1 MMNTPGS
8 TPLQRQSLSRMED
21 RLSFLYVERA
31 ILNREGNALT
41 IQDSRGIAHIPAT
54 QVGVVLLG
62 PGTKVTYAAMA
73 LLGDAGRSAVWV
85 GEKGVRYYAH
95 GRPAAKTSRMAEAH
109 ARLWANQR
117 SRLRCAR
124 RMYSMRFPGEDV
136 SNLPLSQ
143 LRGREGARMKR
154 IYAEQSRRTGV
165 PWTRRSYDPNDFGAG
180 DPINCALTEGAAALY
195 GIAHAVVVGLG
206 FIPSLGIIHSGT
218 DRAFV
223 YDVADLYKAE
233 ISIPAAF
240 EAVAASAEGDE
251 LNVRKRIRDKV
262 VTTRLMQR
270 MVRDLQYVME
280 IPTDDAYID
289 ANLLLWDELEVIA
302 AGVNWADE
310 DSVLR

>member
-1 MMNTPGS
+1 MINTPGGA
-8 TPLQRQSLSRMED
+8 PLQRLSLSRMED

-41 IQDSRGIAHIPAT
+41 IQDSRGIAHVPAT
-54 QVGVVLLG
+54 QLAVVLLG
-62 PGTKVTYAAMA
+62 PGTKVTHAAMA
-73 LLGDAGRSAVWV
+73 LIGDAGCSAVWV

-95 GRPAAKTSRMAEAH
+95 GRPAAKTSRMGEIH
-109 ARLWANQR
+109 ARLWADRR

-124 RMYSMRFPGEDV
+124 RMYGMRFPGEDV
-136 SNLPLSQ
+136 SGLSLSQ

-154 IYAEQSRRTGV
+154 VYVQEAKRTGV
-165 PWTRRSYDPNDFGAG
+165 PWNRRSYDPDNLDAG

-195 GIAHAVVVGLG
+195 GISHAVIVGLG
-206 FIPSLGIIHSGT
+206 FIPSLGIVHTGT

-240 EAVAASAEGDE
+240 EAVSAGDLNDE
-251 LNVRKRIRDKV
+251 LNVRKLIRDKV

-270 MVRDLQYVME
+270 MVKDLQDLME
-280 IPTDDAYID
+280 VPTQDTYAETD
-289 ANLLLWDELEVIA
+289 LLLWDELKTVA
-302 AGVNWADE
+302 AGVNWASAG
-310 DSVLR
+310 DSV

>member
-1 MMNTPGS
+1 MINTPSS
-8 TPLQRQSLSRMED
+8 TPLQRLSLSRMED

-31 ILNREGNALT
+31 VLNREGNALT
-41 IQDSRGIAHIPAT
+41 IQDSRGVAHVPAT
-54 QVGVVLLG
+54 QLAVVLLG

-73 LLGDAGRSAVWV
+73 LIGDAGCSAVWV

-95 GRPAAKTSRMAEAH
+95 GRPAAKTSRMGEAH
-109 ARLWANQR
+109 ARIWANQR

-124 RMYSMRFPGEDV
+124 RMYNMRFPGEDV
-136 SNLPLSQ
+136 SELPLSQ

-154 IYAEQSRRTGV
+154 IYAEQARRTGV
-165 PWTRRSYDPNDFGAG
+165 PWTRRCYDPNDFSAG

-195 GIAHAVVVGLG
+195 GISHAVVVGLG

-240 EAVAASAEGDE
+240 EAVAASSPDDE
-251 LNVRKRIRDKV
+251 LNVRKRVRDKV

-270 MVRDLQYVME
+270 MVKDLQELME
-280 IPTDDAYID
+280 IPKQDVYADVD
-289 ANLLLWDELEVIA
+289 LLLWDELEVIA
-302 AGVNWADE
+302 AGINWADE
-310 DSVLR
+310 ETLL